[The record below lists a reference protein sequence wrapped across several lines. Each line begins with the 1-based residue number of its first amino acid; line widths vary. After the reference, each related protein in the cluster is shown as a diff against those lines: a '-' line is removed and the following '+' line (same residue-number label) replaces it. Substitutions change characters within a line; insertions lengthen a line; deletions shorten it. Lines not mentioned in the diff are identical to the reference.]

1 MFNALQFPKP
11 ISRKAEKTALKR
23 KRQAHIARVRLSVSI
38 RDRRCRLCGDV
49 FGVGEYT
56 PEMHEIQSRAA
67 LRGRPVEDIFNL
79 DNCVM
84 LHRKC
89 HRDITEH
96 KTTGS
101 FIKE

>member
-1 MFNALQFPKP
+1 MVFNHLQYPKP
-11 ISRKAEKTALKR
+11 ISRKAEKAALKR

-67 LRGRPVEDIFNL
+67 LRGRPGAAIFNL
-79 DNCVM
+79 DICVES
-84 LHRKC
+84 
-89 HRDITEH
+89 TEH
-96 KTTGS
+96 
-101 FIKE
+101 